1 MIGNGRRI
9 LAQHTPPALPCGSI
23 VAGNE
28 PYAGGHMSASWTALL
43 IAVVGV
49 AGTLGAALLT
59 QVRADRTKR
68 MELQAAAEQ
77 RREERGHAEELL
89 RAEQARQGQRESLE
103 RRRACYIALNT
114 ASRQYLTE
122 MTNHLHAL
130 GRGDGVAASLENLE
144 AARLAY
150 RDSYAESQMI
160 VPDTVSRATSTAKR
174 RLNEAYGKL
183 RKYAEEPSRYAAEL
197 EAMKDDLHQDVWP
210 YVGAMKKAMRAD
222 LGVED

>member
-1 MIGNGRRI
+1 MGANW
-9 LAQHTPPALPCGSI
+9 S
-23 VAGNE
+23 
-28 PYAGGHMSASWTALL
+28 ALL

-68 MELQAAAEQ
+68 MELRVAADQ
-77 RREERGHAEELL
+77 RREERDHAEELL
-89 RAEQARQGQRESLE
+89 RAERALQRQRESLE
-103 RRRACYIALNT
+103 RRRACYIRLNT
-114 ASRQYLTE
+114 AARQYLTE

-130 GRGDGVAASLENLE
+130 ARGEDVAASLENLE

-150 RDSYAESQMI
+150 RDSYAEAQMI
-160 VPDTVSRATSTAKR
+160 VPDVVSRPSGAAKS

-183 RKYAEEPSRYAAEL
+183 REYAADPTAHAAEL
-197 EAMKDDLHQDVWP
+197 GTMEAELHREVWP

>member
-1 MIGNGRRI
+1 MG
-9 LAQHTPPALPCGSI
+9 
-23 VAGNE
+23 
-28 PYAGGHMSASWTALL
+28 ASWTALL

-68 MELQAAAEQ
+68 MELQAAADQ

-89 RAEQARQGQRESLE
+89 RAEQVRQGQRESLE
-103 RRRACYIALNT
+103 RRRACYITLNT

-122 MTNHLHAL
+122 MVNHLHAL
-130 GRGDGVAASLENLE
+130 RRGDGVATSLENLE
-144 AARLAY
+144 TARLAY

-160 VPDTVSRATSTAKR
+160 VPDVVSRSTSAAKK

-183 RKYAEEPSRYAAEL
+183 RKYAEEPSLYAAEL
-197 EAMKDDLHQDVWP
+197 EAMEDGLHQEVWP

>member
-1 MIGNGRRI
+1 MGANW
-9 LAQHTPPALPCGSI
+9 S
-23 VAGNE
+23 
-28 PYAGGHMSASWTALL
+28 ALL

-68 MELQAAAEQ
+68 MELRAAADQ
-77 RREERGHAEELL
+77 RREERDHAEELL
-89 RAEQARQGQRESLE
+89 RAERALQKQRENLE
-103 RRRACYIALNT
+103 LRRTCYIRLNT
-114 ASRQYLTE
+114 AARQYLTE

-130 GRGDGVAASLENLE
+130 ARGEDVVASLENLE

-150 RDSYAESQMI
+150 RDSYAEAQMI
-160 VPDTVSRATSTAKR
+160 VPDVVSRPSGVAKS

-183 RKYAEEPSRYAAEL
+183 RKYAADPTAYAAEL
-197 EAMKDDLHQDVWP
+197 RTTEAALHQDVWP
-210 YVGAMKKAMRAD
+210 CVSAMKKAMRAD